1 MIVQLFTRGESVQQ
15 HLMAPLA
22 ESRLAYLYHCAEP
35 GARPDTLR
43 RIAIAQLAAAR
54 NVAFGGACPALH
66 DHLCIDSTEDADLH
80 ITPDNRI
87 FADDGIGPFLPR
99 REQCPP

>member
-54 NVAFGGACPALH
+54 NVAFGGLASASRHPCAS
-66 DHLCIDSTEDADLH
+66 IRQEDADLH
-80 ITPDNRI
+80 ITPDNHI
-87 FADDGIGPFLPR
+87 R
-99 REQCPP
+99 R